1 MALGGGPL
9 LTGQQQTA
17 EMFSGAGAYQ
27 RFMGRWSEMLAPL
40 LVDFARPPDAG
51 RVLDVGSGTGALAFA
66 VAARR
71 PRCQVLGID
80 PSPEYVGFA
89 RQRNRFPG
97 RASFEVGD
105 AQRLR
110 FADAAFTSSL
120 SLLVFNFIPDHTKA
134 LLEVKRVTAPGGV
147 LAAAVWDYG
156 EGMKMLRVFWEAAGA
171 VDEAARQA
179 DERHMPLCRAGE
191 LDDLWKRNG
200 LEKVEARPLEITMR
214 FASFTDYWQPFL
226 LGQGPAG
233 AYLRKA
239 GEDQR
244 TAIRREAKRL
254 LALNTE
260 DAPFTLPARAWA
272 LRGVV

>member
-9 LTGQQQTA
+9 LAGQQQTA

-134 LLEVKRVTAPGGV
+134 LLEPGKNNFHVCAGSCPLSFRRYVWRVGRDCDSRRPDLDSGLLV
-147 LAAAVWDYG
+147 Q
-156 EGMKMLRVFWEAAGA
+156 R
-171 VDEAARQA
+171 AARI
-179 DERHMPLCRAGE
+179 E
-191 LDDLWKRNG
+191 
-200 LEKVEARPLEITMR
+200 
-214 FASFTDYWQPFL
+214 
-226 LGQGPAG
+226 
-233 AYLRKA
+233 
-239 GEDQR
+239 
-244 TAIRREAKRL
+244 
-254 LALNTE
+254 
-260 DAPFTLPARAWA
+260 
-272 LRGVV
+272 